1 MGIYPTEGDRSMNIV
16 NSTNLRSLLNVLLML
31 TCNFV
36 QASDV
41 TMFHQVELHSS
52 APLNG
57 AITDFALDSQGNVY
71 VLEDQNRL
79 KKFNSTGVLQ
89 YDYALQSP
97 HLPART
103 HLNDLLVDSAGNIIL
118 RVSGYY
124 SSGDYYPS
132 RLLRVLDG
140 GSIVELSGTFNSNYS
155 ISIPDHTGNLLF
167 VRKTLTG
174 FEVEKQSLQE
184 SISIFELDES
194 SLPESLRNYSV
205 EAVDIDLFDS
215 LYLLLQRR
223 VGGVYSQKIVKID
236 PSGNLV
242 ELDILNANGYGEVLP
257 KIRNIS
263 VNRFGEVFL
272 LDATFSVAL
281 DIPGED
287 NWRAFKLRPPGL
299 LTQIIDV
306 SGDGTGAVDTETSGD
321 FGHIDYVFN
330 ISGNAMVHP
339 IASAT
344 DRLGV
349 VYIAGITSNNVFRVN
364 RGGEVSVVLDE
375 SGDGLGFDFK
385 TPRQIEVDRDGNVFV
400 LATGGIADRIFKIS
414 HSVTSP
420 HTEDFDSGLIES
432 REHSIPVD
440 AMINYG
446 DNSANDIG
454 GGSTAQY
461 IFALGGDDVL
471 RAGVGFN
478 YLFGGDGQDIA
489 SYPHDLND
497 YAVSQDPLTGD
508 TELIGKNGD
517 SLGLALGDIETLQ
530 FRDQSIANEGLGY
543 WGSTNLVSS
552 SIDEPIFR
560 FFNVENKAFFY
571 TANVQEA
578 EHILEMSSELR
589 ENVDEWSY
597 VLQGATFA
605 TANSYPDA
613 VDLHRFYNY
622 QTGHHFFT
630 VNEDEVNY
638 IHKQIEEAAWPF
650 IYEQTAFKVYP
661 WDPNEDEDG
670 NEIAVHRFFSPSLN
684 RHVFTASPLEALL
697 FQESGIWNY
706 EGVGFYGEKV
716 Q

>member
-1 MGIYPTEGDRSMNIV
+1 MKIA
-16 NSTNLRSLLNVLLML
+16 NSTTLRSLLSVLPML
-31 TCNFV
+31 TCGFV

-41 TMFHQVELHSS
+41 TMFHQVQLHSS
-52 APLNG
+52 APTDG
-57 AITDFALDSQGNVY
+57 AIIDFSLDSQGNVY

-89 YDYALQSP
+89 YAYALQSSY
-97 HLPART
+97 LPERAQ
-103 HLNDLLVDSAGNIIL
+103 LNDLLVDSAGNIIL

-140 GSIVELSGTFNSNYS
+140 GSIVELSGTFSSSYS
-155 ISIPDHTGNLLF
+155 ISIPDFSGNLLF
-167 VRKTLTG
+167 VKKTLTG
-174 FEVEKQSLQE
+174 FEIKKQSVQE
-184 SISIFELDES
+184 NISIFELDET

-205 EAVDIDLFDS
+205 EAVDIDPFDN
-215 LYLLLQRR
+215 LYLLLQRQ
-223 VGGVYSQKIVKID
+223 VGRTYSHKIVKID
-236 PSGNLV
+236 PAGNLV
-242 ELDILNANGYGEVLP
+242 VLDILIANGFGEALP

-281 DIPGED
+281 DAPGED
-287 NWRAFKLRPPGL
+287 NWRAFKLRPPGVI
-299 LTQIIDV
+299 TQIIDV
-306 SGDGTGAVDTETSGD
+306 SGDGSGAVDTVTSGD
-321 FGHIDYVFN
+321 FGHVDYVFN
-330 ISGNAMVHP
+330 ISGNALVHP
-339 IASAT
+339 FASAT
-344 DRLGV
+344 DRLGS
-349 VYIAGITSNNVFRVN
+349 VYIAAFTSNNVFRIN
-364 RGGEVSVVLDE
+364 REEEIRVVLDE
-375 SGDGLGFDFK
+375 SGDGQGFEFK
-385 TPRQIEVDRDGNVFV
+385 SPKQIEVDQDGNVFV

-414 HSVTSP
+414 NDDTRQ
-420 HTEDFDSGLIES
+420 HTLELDSGPIEN
-432 REHSIPVD
+432 RGHSIPVD
-440 AMINYG
+440 AMISYG
-446 DNSANDIG
+446 DNSSNDIG
-454 GGSTAQY
+454 GGSSAQY
-461 IFALGGDDVL
+461 IFALGGDDTL

-478 YLFGGDGQDIA
+478 YLSGGEGQDVA
-489 SYPHDLND
+489 NYLYDLHD
-497 YAVSQDPLTGD
+497 YAISQDPLTGD

-530 FRDQSIANEGLGY
+530 FRDQCIANDGLGY

-552 SIDEPIFR
+552 SIVEPIFR

-578 EHILEMSSELR
+578 EHILEMSSELK

-605 TANSYPDA
+605 AAHSYPDA

-630 VNEDEVNY
+630 VNEDEVRY
-638 IHKQIEEAAWPF
+638 IQKQIDEAAWPF
-650 IYEQTAFKVYP
+650 IYEQAAFKVYP

-716 Q
+716 QQ